1 MKIPPGDSAPALP
14 TLRPAWRPA
23 WPFDGRFLPAAAP
36 GQLISAA
43 DVVPLPYDS
52 REQVTS
58 RVLIEAVTA

>member
-14 TLRPAWRPA
+14 TLRPA

-43 DVVPLPYDS
+43 DVVPLPYDL